1 MSSFCPGC
9 GTNLSEGE
17 RFCGTCGRD
26 TSATST
32 APPVD
37 PAVAFGLPP
46 ETSGKAIAS
55 LICGV
60 FFLILPV
67 AMAAIV
73 FGHLSRSEIRRSAGR
88 LKGNGL
94 AIAGLVLGYLGVVF
108 IAVILAISIP
118 NLMRARKD
126 VRNGARTVAEID
138 ETAPPVK
145 AVRTI
150 NMAEIAYAQAHP
162 AAGYTCSLSD
172 LSEVWAIDADLDRGK
187 ENGYSFSLQG
197 CAAAK
202 ANGPVVKYQIV
213 AYPATAKQ
221 NGLRAYCSTESDT
234 IKFAGNGSAEDCL
247 KRGRD
252 LPASEINHR

>member
-26 TSATST
+26 TSASST
-32 APPVD
+32 VPRVD

-46 ETSGKAIAS
+46 ETSGKAIVS

-73 FGHLSRSEIRRSAGR
+73 FGHLSRSEIRKSAGR

-94 AIAGLVLGYLGVVF
+94 AIAGLVLGYVGVAL
-108 IAVILAISIP
+108 IAVIVAISIP
-118 NLMRARKD
+118 NLMRIRKD
-126 VRNGARTVAEID
+126 ARNGVRATVDANEIS
-138 ETAPPVK
+138 PPVK

-150 NMAEIAYAQAHP
+150 NTAEIAYAQAHP
-162 AAGYTCSLSD
+162 AVGYTCSLSD
-172 LSEVWAIDADLDRGK
+172 LSEVWAIDGDLNRGK

-202 ANGPVVKYQIV
+202 ASGPVVKYQIV
-213 AYPATAKQ
+213 AYPAAKQ
-221 NGLRAYCSTESDT
+221 NGRRAYCSTESDT
-234 IKFAGNGSAEDCL
+234 IKFDGNGSSEDCL
-247 KRGRD
+247 KRGKD